1 MTFPEAI
8 LPVIAIFKTDG
19 IITILNRE
27 TLFFLAGMII
37 FTIRT
42 WKNILFR
49 LALWAYGAGKK
60 ILIIQFLKLKIQMK
74 LAIRKIFLIEDKLL
88 YSGNFVKGQH
98 SKKKKNWQ
106 ITA

>member
-37 FTIRT
+37 FTLEHGKT
-42 WKNILFR
+42 SCLGLHYGHMV
-49 LALWAYGAGKK
+49 LA
-60 ILIIQFLKLKIQMK
+60 
-74 LAIRKIFLIEDKLL
+74 RKF
-88 YSGNFVKGQH
+88 
-98 SKKKKNWQ
+98 
-106 ITA
+106 